1 MSTLLPAARD
11 RAIRWVYI
19 VLPLFVLTVQAAL
32 ERWMGR
38 VWICTCGDIK
48 LFEASVHSEGN
59 SQHIADWYS
68 PSHVEH
74 GFIFYG
80 LSFLLLSRFP
90 KTIWL
95 AAALA
100 LESFW
105 EILENTPLIID
116 RYRAATIS
124 YHYYGDSILNSVM
137 DTLMM
142 TAGFWLAS
150 RLPVRLTIALALFAE
165 LLTLYLIRDNLT
177 LNVIM
182 LIHPVEAIRMWQS
195 AL

>member
-1 MSTLLPAARD
+1 MSGNTLAGRRHHLAVLGALVALSL
-11 RAIRWVYI
+11 AIQV
-19 VLPLFVLTVQAAL
+19 VA
-32 ERWMGR
+32 ERFFGR
-38 VWICTCGDIK
+38 LWICACGDIK

-74 GFIFYG
+74 GFLFYALG
-80 LSFLLLSRFP
+80 FVVLRRFA
-90 KTIWL
+90 KWTWL
-95 AAALA
+95 ALA
-100 LESFW
+100 LVLEVAW

-142 TAGFWLAS
+142 TTGFWLAS
-150 RLPVRLTIALALFAE
+150 RMPVRWTVGLAVIAE
-165 LLTLYLIRDNLT
+165 LLTLFLIRDNLT
-177 LNVIM
+177 LNVLM
-182 LIHPVEAIRMWQS
+182 LIHPIEAIKTWQ
-195 AL
+195 AGL

>member
-1 MSTLLPAARD
+1 MTQAPSQSRQVFP
-11 RAIRWVYI
+11 
-19 VLPLFVLTVQAAL
+19 FAAL
-32 ERWMGR
+32 VLLALAGQVAMERFFGR
-38 VWICTCGDIK
+38 LWICACGEVK

-74 GFIFYG
+74 GFLFYG
-80 LSFLLLSRFP
+80 LAWLLLRRFP
-90 KTIWL
+90 KWVGL
-95 AAALA
+95 AGALV
-100 LESFW
+100 LESTW

-116 RYRAATIS
+116 RYRSATIS
-124 YHYYGDSILNSVM
+124 YHYYGDSILNSAM

-142 TAGFWLAS
+142 TLGFWLAA
-150 RLPVRLTIALALFAE
+150 RMPVRLTVGLALFAE

-177 LNVIM
+177 LNIIM
-182 LIHPVEAIRMWQS
+182 LIHPVEVIKSWQA

>member
-1 MSTLLPAARD
+1 MTQAPSQSRQVFP
-11 RAIRWVYI
+11 
-19 VLPLFVLTVQAAL
+19 FAAL
-32 ERWMGR
+32 VLVALAGQVAMERFFGR
-38 VWICTCGDIK
+38 LWICACGEVK

-74 GFIFYG
+74 GFLFYG
-80 LSFLLLSRFP
+80 LAWLLLRRFP
-90 KTIWL
+90 KWVWL
-95 AAALA
+95 AGALV
-100 LESFW
+100 LESTW

-116 RYRAATIS
+116 RYRSATIS
-124 YHYYGDSILNSVM
+124 YHYYGDSILNSAM

-142 TAGFWLAS
+142 TLGFWLAA
-150 RLPVRLTIALALFAE
+150 RMPVRLTVGLALFAE

-177 LNVIM
+177 LNIIM
-182 LIHPVEAIRMWQS
+182 LIHPVEVIKSWQA

>member
-1 MSTLLPAARD
+1 MTAAASVSRRRPAA
-11 RAIRWVYI
+11 IM
-19 VLPLFVLTVQAAL
+19 AAL
-32 ERWMGR
+32 VALALTIQITAERFFGR
-38 VWICTCGDIK
+38 LWICACGEIK

-74 GFIFYG
+74 GFLFYG
-80 LSFLLLSRFP
+80 LGFLLLRRFA
-90 KTIWL
+90 KWTWL
-95 AAALA
+95 ALA
-100 LESFW
+100 LTLEVGW

-142 TAGFWLAS
+142 AMGFWLAS
-150 RLPVRLTIALALFAE
+150 RMPLRWTIGIAMFAE
-165 LLTLYLIRDNLT
+165 LLTLFLIRDNLT
-177 LNVIM
+177 LNVLM
-182 LIHPVEAIRMWQS
+182 LIRPIEVIKTWQVG
-195 AL
+195 L